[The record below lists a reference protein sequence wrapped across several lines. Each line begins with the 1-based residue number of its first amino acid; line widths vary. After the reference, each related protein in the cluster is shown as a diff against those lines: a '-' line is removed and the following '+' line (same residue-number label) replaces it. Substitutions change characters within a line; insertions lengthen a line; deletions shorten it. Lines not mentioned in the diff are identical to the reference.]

1 MFTKPTRWQDGLSEY
16 RESNGA
22 MSYCILGNVLKWTL
36 LLLQRTLVPDCW
48 LANGLVGKWRHHCLQ
63 SDPDWTLKA
72 LDFLFL
78 EMKQKG
84 RNPEFYVA
92 VRDSG
97 FTSKPNPETRMKN
110 ERLVSH
116 KDRLQIRWIC
126 ERPFG
131 QKEKAGQGKFVE
143 TRINIKWDQTR
154 VCFWFRVEN
163 LSSTFWIKRGW
174 MDWQTG
180 R

>member
-1 MFTKPTRWQDGLSEY
+1 MIGNSKEQERTPYQINILLMFTKPTRWQDGLSEY

-92 VRDSG
+92 ARDSG
-97 FTSKPNPETRMKN
+97 FTSKPNPETRMKKW
-110 ERLVSH
+110 EACVTQG
-116 KDRLQIRWIC
+116 QITN
-126 ERPFG
+126 
-131 QKEKAGQGKFVE
+131 KM
-143 TRINIKWDQTR
+143 
-154 VCFWFRVEN
+154 N
-163 LSSTFWIKRGW
+163 LWASIWTKGESRSG
-174 MDWQTG
+174 
-180 R
+180 